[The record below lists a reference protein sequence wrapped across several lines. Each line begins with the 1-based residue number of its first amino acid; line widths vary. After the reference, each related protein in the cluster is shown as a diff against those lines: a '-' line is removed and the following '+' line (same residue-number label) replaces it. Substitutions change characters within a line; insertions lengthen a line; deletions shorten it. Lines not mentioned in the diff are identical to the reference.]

1 MKYTVCNIAYM
12 LRRSVE
18 DKLLSWNNSDRRKPL
33 ILLGI
38 RQCGKTSVLTE
49 FGEKHFDD
57 YFCFDF
63 ERNPQL
69 EDIFRDLDP
78 VRILK
83 ELSSFRKKKITKDT
97 LIIFD
102 EIQHCYP
109 ALTSLKYFYE
119 ELPEYHIVC
128 AGSLLGLALAERER
142 KDKPGWR
149 SSFPVGK
156 VSFIRMWPMDFSE
169 FVLAVKGEEYF
180 GTLND
185 LTAEEPIPDWMMS
198 DLNDLYVDYLMVGGM
213 PEAVQTWIDTGDI
226 EEVRTVQR
234 SIIRSFKEDMGK
246 YSGESY
252 RKISALWDSAAYQV
266 AEAGNRFNLKKAC
279 GTSKT
284 LAEPIQWL
292 LDADFLRRTWEVN
305 DNSVP
310 PNPRGGIFY
319 KLYLPDTGL
328 LTCMTEIDRQTLV
341 SKDDSTSKIRGAVAE
356 NYVLTQMSS
365 ALDLEGDTYFWTNSK
380 GDAEVDFQLMRGMHI
395 IPIEVKS
402 GDVGRLRSLETY
414 CGRYSPKEVLVFSNR
429 NTRINR
435 GGYTFVPLYMVWKL
449 GMYLKHLG
457 L

>member
-1 MKYTVCNIAYM
+1 
-12 LRRSVE
+12 
-18 DKLLSWNNSDRRKPL
+18 
-33 ILLGI
+33 
-38 RQCGKTSVLTE
+38 
-49 FGEKHFDD
+49 
-57 YFCFDF
+57 
-63 ERNPQL
+63 
-69 EDIFRDLDP
+69 
-78 VRILK
+78 
-83 ELSSFRKKKITKDT
+83 
-97 LIIFD
+97 
-102 EIQHCYP
+102 
-109 ALTSLKYFYE
+109 
-119 ELPEYHIVC
+119 
-128 AGSLLGLALAERER
+128 
-142 KDKPGWR
+142 
-149 SSFPVGK
+149 
-156 VSFIRMWPMDFSE
+156 
-169 FVLAVKGEEYF
+169 
-180 GTLND
+180 
-185 LTAEEPIPDWMMS
+185 
-198 DLNDLYVDYLMVGGM
+198 
-213 PEAVQTWIDTGDI
+213 
-226 EEVRTVQR
+226 
-234 SIIRSFKEDMGK
+234 MGK

-252 RKISALWDSAAYQV
+252 QKISALWDSAAYQV